1 MSWLITTR
9 IGRAIAGAGAL
20 LLALATFGV
29 SQRRKGRESVGD
41 DMNEAYNDT
50 TKEVR
55 NVQADLPDDPDDVL
69 DSLRDFAKRGQGGGD
84 T

>member
-20 LLALATFGV
+20 LLALVSFGA
-29 SQRRKGRESVGD
+29 SQRRKGREAVED

-69 DSLRDFAKRGQGGGD
+69 DGLRKYTKRGQGGGD

>member
-1 MSWLITTR
+1 MMWILSTR

-20 LLALATFGV
+20 LLALLTFGA
-29 SQRRKGRESVGD
+29 SQRRKGRQAVED

-55 NVQADLPDDPDDVL
+55 NVQADIPSNPDDVL
-69 DSLRDFAKRGQGGGD
+69 DRLRKFTK
-84 T
+84 